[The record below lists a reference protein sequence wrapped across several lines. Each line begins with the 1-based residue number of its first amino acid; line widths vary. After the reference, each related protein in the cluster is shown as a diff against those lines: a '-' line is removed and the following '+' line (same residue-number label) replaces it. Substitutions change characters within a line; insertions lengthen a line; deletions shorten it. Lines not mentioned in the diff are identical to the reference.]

1 MQKVKVDLTSGLSR
15 HAKCL
20 LVGDDGYRC
29 VKYRWNGMG
38 FEERQ
43 SPESDREMA
52 EQSSV
57 LTLRPESSE
66 AMLGDA

>member
-1 MQKVKVDLTSGLSR
+1 
-15 HAKCL
+15 
-20 LVGDDGYRC
+20 
-29 VKYRWNGMG
+29 MG